1 MFISKIIKRNTSNLS
16 IIKYNNP
23 LYYIEKSFD
32 THKQSVKDNFD
43 THKSLVEKMLGMA
56 IAGLAGTCILLK
68 NDIDKKFEGIDKKFE
83 GIDKK
88 FEIMEEKNNKR
99 FDDIDKKFEIM
110 EEKNNKRFDDI
121 DNKID
126 RLEKLLINMNNKKSS
141 WF

>member
-16 IIKYNNP
+16 NIKYNNP
-23 LYYIEKSFD
+23 LYYIEKS
-32 THKQSVKDNFD
+32 FD

-99 FDDIDKKFEIM
+99 FDDID
-110 EEKNNKRFDDI
+110 
-121 DNKID
+121 NKID
-126 RLEKLLINMNNKKSS
+126 RLETLLINLNNKKSS

>member
-16 IIKYNNP
+16 NIKYNNP
-23 LYYIEKSFD
+23 LYYIEKS
-32 THKQSVKDNFD
+32 FD

-88 FEIMEEKNNKR
+88 I
-99 FDDIDKKFEIM
+99 EIM

-126 RLEKLLINMNNKKSS
+126 RLETLLINLNNKKSS

>member
-16 IIKYNNP
+16 NIKYNNP
-23 LYYIEKSFD
+23 LYYIEKS
-32 THKQSVKDNFD
+32 FD

-88 FEIMEEKNNKR
+88 FEG
-99 FDDIDKKFEIM
+99 IDKKIEIM

-126 RLEKLLINMNNKKSS
+126 RLETLLINLNNKKSS

>member
-88 FEIMEEKNNKR
+88 FEG
-99 FDDIDKKFEIM
+99 IDKKIEIM

>member
-32 THKQSVKDNFD
+32 THKQLVSENFETHKQSVKDNFD

-83 GIDKK
+83 
-88 FEIMEEKNNKR
+88 
-99 FDDIDKKFEIM
+99 IM

>member
-16 IIKYNNP
+16 NIKYNNP
-23 LYYIEKSFD
+23 LYYIEKS
-32 THKQSVKDNFD
+32 FD

-68 NDIDKKFEGIDKKFE
+68 NDIDKKFEGIDKK
-83 GIDKK
+83 I
-88 FEIMEEKNNKR
+88 
-99 FDDIDKKFEIM
+99 EIM

-126 RLEKLLINMNNKKSS
+126 RLETLLINLNNKKSS

>member
-88 FEIMEEKNNKR
+88 FEG
-99 FDDIDKKFEIM
+99 IDKKFEIM

-126 RLEKLLINMNNKKSS
+126 RLETLLINLNNKKSS

>member
-16 IIKYNNP
+16 IIKYNNL

-68 NDIDKKFEGIDKKFE
+68 NDIDKKFEGID
-83 GIDKK
+83 
-88 FEIMEEKNNKR
+88 
-99 FDDIDKKFEIM
+99 
-110 EEKNNKRFDDI
+110 
-121 DNKID
+121 
-126 RLEKLLINMNNKKSS
+126 
-141 WF
+141 

>member
-83 GIDKK
+83 
-88 FEIMEEKNNKR
+88 
-99 FDDIDKKFEIM
+99 IM

-126 RLEKLLINMNNKKSS
+126 RLEKLLINLNNKKSS